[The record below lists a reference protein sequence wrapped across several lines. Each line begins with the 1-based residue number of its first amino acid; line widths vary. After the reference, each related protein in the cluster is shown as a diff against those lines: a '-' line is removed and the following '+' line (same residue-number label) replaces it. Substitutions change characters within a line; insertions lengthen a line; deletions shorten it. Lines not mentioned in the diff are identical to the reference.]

1 MRTKKIL
8 NVVTIFL
15 LILTSL
21 NALAAGFSMIV
32 EPSGKD
38 LGMKVEEVLKYSPFD
53 NFLIPGL
60 VLFTMIGL
68 GCILT
73 TYFMIKKI
81 KYHDY
86 VLIAQGAIIMG
97 WIIIQVAMLREFN
110 WMHAFV
116 GSTGVFFVI
125 QGFSLHRKLTVSV

>member
-15 LILTSL
+15 LIFTSL

-38 LGMKVEEVLKYSPFD
+38 LGMKVEDVLQYSPFD

-60 VLFTMIGL
+60 VLFTMIGI
-68 GCILT
+68 GCIIT
-73 TYFMIKKI
+73 TYFMVKKI

-110 WMHAFV
+110 WMHAVV
-116 GSTGVFFVI
+116 GSIGILVTIWGYY
-125 QGFSLHRKLTVSV
+125 LHKNMTITA